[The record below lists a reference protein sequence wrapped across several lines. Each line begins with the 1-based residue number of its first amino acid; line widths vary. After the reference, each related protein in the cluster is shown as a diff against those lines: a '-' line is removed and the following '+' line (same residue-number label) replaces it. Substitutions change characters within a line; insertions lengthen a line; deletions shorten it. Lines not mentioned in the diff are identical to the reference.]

1 MKAQLVVVSSERKL
15 AIVIPLYFWV
25 SLAATK
31 EPHPTQDKSVSD
43 FDVVKLVIG
52 YVVGLYEVSQTQ
64 VLKSVST
71 FGWIQTYFPRIFE
84 NG

>member
-1 MKAQLVVVSSERKL
+1 MAHLNSVPVPVGLNKLLLKAQLVVVSSERKL

-31 EPHPTQDKSVSD
+31 VAHPTQDKSVSD

-52 YVVGLYEVSQTQ
+52 
-64 VLKSVST
+64 
-71 FGWIQTYFPRIFE
+71 
-84 NG
+84 

>member
-1 MKAQLVVVSSERKL
+1 LLLKAQLVVVSSERKL

-31 EPHPTQDKSVSD
+31 VAHPTQDKSVSD

-52 YVVGLYEVSQTQ
+52 
-64 VLKSVST
+64 
-71 FGWIQTYFPRIFE
+71 
-84 NG
+84 